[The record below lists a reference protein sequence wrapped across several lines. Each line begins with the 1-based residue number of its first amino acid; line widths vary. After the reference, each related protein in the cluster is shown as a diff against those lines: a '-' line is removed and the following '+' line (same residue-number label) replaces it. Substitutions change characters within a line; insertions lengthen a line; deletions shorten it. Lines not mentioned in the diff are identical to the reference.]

1 DRFFDVYPDITTVAP
16 EQKDAFQKERT
27 AALAGVSLA
36 KRYGW
41 KLDDRITLQGTFV
54 SSNIE
59 LIIRGFIQ
67 GGGSENTLLLRHDYL
82 NELWNNYDASGV
94 FAIRVRSAE
103 EIPAVIDAIDGTFV
117 SSTAPT
123 KTETEKAFVLGF
135 VSMIGNVRS
144 MVVSIS
150 MVLIFTIILVA
161 A

>member
-1 DRFFDVYPDITTVAP
+1 YREKIRQMPGVTQVSTYQWVGGIYKDPANFFAQFAVDADRFFDVYPDITTVAP

-123 KTETEKAFVLGF
+123 
-135 VSMIGNVRS
+135 
-144 MVVSIS
+144 
-150 MVLIFTIILVA
+150 
-161 A
+161 